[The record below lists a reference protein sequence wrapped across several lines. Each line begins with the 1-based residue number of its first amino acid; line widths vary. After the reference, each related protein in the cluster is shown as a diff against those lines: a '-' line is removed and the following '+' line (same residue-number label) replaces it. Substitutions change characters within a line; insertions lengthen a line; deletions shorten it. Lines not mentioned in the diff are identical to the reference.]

1 MTNKV
6 NVKYEVERIKTEIQT
21 LDHQKRMLLD
31 KIDSLRLLQD
41 LHNYMA
47 AMGLE
52 IKAGENC
59 TYYWS
64 ITPNEQKLPS
74 WAHVQQKGEEI
85 LMKHDAKITSTIET
99 DWMVLNDGD
108 EVPIE
113 YKALT
118 IETRETQTG
127 EFQYEISCEKIK
139 DHIQQLIKK

>member
-31 KIDSLRLLQD
+31 KIDLLRLLQD

-47 AMGLE
+47 AMWLE

-64 ITPNEQKLPS
+64 ITPSDQKLPS

-118 IETRETQTG
+118 IETRDTQTG

-139 DHIQQLIKK
+139 DHIQKLIKK